1 MKSKSKALLP
11 KDTKLIT
18 QDNAITSARY
28 EMSAL
33 ERNMIYMLM
42 GELKKTDTSDTLYYI
57 SVSSLMA
64 LTKTKNSYEDFKRAT
79 ENLVGRVLTIVR
91 PNGNL
96 LQVSMIS
103 SAEYINGQ
111 GMIEISL
118 DPKIRPYFFDLK
130 QNFTTFQLHMALS
143 MTSKYSKRLYEMLSQ
158 YKDLGRFKIDVLE
171 LKSRLSLYD
180 EKKGEEQY
188 TNWNDF
194 ARRILNVAKKEI
206 NEKTD
211 LTIDYIG
218 LKKGRKYVQ
227 IDFTIS
233 RKDSSASSISF
244 EEESDSSE
252 IISRLINT
260 FRLRKDQ
267 AVKVIES
274 FSMQEINKA
283 LYDIQLSYNDGKIAN
298 IGAYTA
304 KIFGLN

>member
-1 MKSKSKALLP
+1 MKQKSKALLP
-11 KDTKLIT
+11 KDNKLIT

-42 GELKKTDTSDTLYYI
+42 AELKQTDTAETLYYI
-57 SVSSLMA
+57 SVSALMA

-111 GMIEISL
+111 GIIEISL

-143 MTSKYSKRLYEMLSQ
+143 MTSKYSKRIYEMLSQ
-158 YKDLGRFKIDVLE
+158 FKDLGTLKIDVLE

-211 LTIDYIG
+211 LIIDFEG
-218 LKKGRKYVQ
+218 VKKGRKFVQ
-227 IDFTIS
+227 IIFSIG
-233 RKDSSASSISF
+233 RKDAPSTLPFDDDRNTNIF
-244 EEESDSSE
+244 
-252 IISRLINT
+252 SRLVND
-260 FRLRKDQ
+260 FRLRRDQ
-267 AVKVIES
+267 ASRVMEK
-274 FSMQEINKA
+274 FSIQEINKT
-283 LYDIQLSYNDGKIAN
+283 LYDISLKVSDGTITN
-298 IGAYTA
+298 LGAYTA
-304 KIFGLN
+304 KVFGLS